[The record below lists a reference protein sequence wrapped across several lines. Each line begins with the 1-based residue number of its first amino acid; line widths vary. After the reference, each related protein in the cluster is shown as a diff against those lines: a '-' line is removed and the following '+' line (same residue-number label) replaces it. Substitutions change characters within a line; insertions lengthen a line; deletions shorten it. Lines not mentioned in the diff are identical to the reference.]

1 MGVFL
6 LKIYY
11 NVHIMNKIAK
21 SEQLDMDEITILKI
35 LLRIR
40 EGSQRKISL
49 MSNYSLGKV
58 NQLINQLKTKEYIF
72 FGF

>member
-11 NVHIMNKIAK
+11 NVHIVNKIAK
-21 SEQLDMDEITILKI
+21 SEQLNIDEFNILKFI
-35 LLRIR
+35 FKTG
-40 EGSQRKISL
+40 ESSQRKISL

-58 NQLINQLKTKEYIF
+58 NQLINQLIN
-72 FGF
+72 